1 MVKAKINAK
10 QNITQ
15 KKQQLKGIQSKMIH
29 RASKREKQKKSEQS
43 QRKRMTRTYTGKKT
57 IRKNNIN
64 GKEKTTGQKK
74 ATTST
79 KQQSTALDD
88 NNDKTTKTMII

>member
-29 RASKREKQKKSEQS
+29 RASKREKQN
-43 QRKRMTRTYTGKKT
+43 KKT
-57 IRKNNIN
+57 QNNH
-64 GKEKTTGQKK
+64 KE
-74 ATTST
+74 
-79 KQQSTALDD
+79 
-88 NNDKTTKTMII
+88 NE